1 MKPNFAEIFA
11 DKIVK
16 EFMGDVKM
24 KKVDPPVKDDEIPNL
39 LMVEKKFMVVEEYF
53 THEKYCL
60 PPICRKLASE
70 TEFTHQ
76 ERVKRYLLACDD
88 CRFSDIGHIINAEN

>member
-1 MKPNFAEIFA
+1 VKPNFAEIFA

-24 KKVDPPVKDDEIPNL
+24 KQVDPPLKEGEIPEQF
-39 LMVEKKFMVVEEYF
+39 MVEKKFMVVEEYF

-60 PPICRKLASE
+60 PPICRKLAGE

-88 CRFSDIGHIINAEN
+88 SRFSDIGHIINAEN